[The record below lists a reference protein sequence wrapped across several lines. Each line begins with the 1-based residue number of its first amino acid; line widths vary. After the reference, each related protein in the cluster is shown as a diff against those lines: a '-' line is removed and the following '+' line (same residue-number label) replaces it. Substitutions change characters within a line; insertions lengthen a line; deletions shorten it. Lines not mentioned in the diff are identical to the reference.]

1 MGKWRGLDCSQGR
14 IVGCQRPGAATLVR
28 VTFVRSLYARFRDLI
43 HEGARFGVV
52 GFVGLLVTYGVV
64 YLLRYHA
71 GLGRLSSLAIAS
83 VIATAVTFVGNRY
96 WTYRRRERKG
106 LGRETAMFF
115 GVNGISVAVSEV
127 PVVLTYPLHLDS
139 ELSYGL
145 AVSGGIAVATLF
157 RYWSYKKWVW
167 RPAATPAGA
176 AQLAP
181 AHRHSGGASR
191 PRRLVRLAAGTFRQL
206 SPELVAFSL
215 VGASAFLV
223 TDAGAVLLHF
233 QAGAGP
239 LTSNLIATAMA
250 VVVSYAGNRSWTFR
264 RRQRSTVA
272 REGPLFLMLT
282 TGGLAIQLACLGFSV
297 SVLDLHGKLPYNV
310 ALVTG
315 IGLGSLFRY
324 CSYRRWVW
332 KPMPPSPQSRWP
344 AYAADG
350 AI

>member
-1 MGKWRGLDCSQGR
+1 M
-14 IVGCQRPGAATLVR
+14 
-28 VTFVRSLYARFRDLI
+28 TFVRSLYARFRDLI

-106 LGRETAMFF
+106 LGRETALFF

-167 RPAATPAGA
+167 RPGGNARWGRSACASSPALWGC
-176 AQLAP
+176 
-181 AHRHSGGASR
+181 
-191 PRRLVRLAAGTFRQL
+191 LAA
-206 SPELVAFSL
+206 EK
-215 VGASAFLV
+215 
-223 TDAGAVLLHF
+223 
-233 QAGAGP
+233 
-239 LTSNLIATAMA
+239 
-250 VVVSYAGNRSWTFR
+250 
-264 RRQRSTVA
+264 A
-272 REGPLFLMLT
+272 RAPG
-282 TGGLAIQLACLGFSV
+282 
-297 SVLDLHGKLPYNV
+297 
-310 ALVTG
+310 
-315 IGLGSLFRY
+315 
-324 CSYRRWVW
+324 RWHVPAA
-332 KPMPPSPQSRWP
+332 KP
-344 AYAADG
+344 
-350 AI
+350 